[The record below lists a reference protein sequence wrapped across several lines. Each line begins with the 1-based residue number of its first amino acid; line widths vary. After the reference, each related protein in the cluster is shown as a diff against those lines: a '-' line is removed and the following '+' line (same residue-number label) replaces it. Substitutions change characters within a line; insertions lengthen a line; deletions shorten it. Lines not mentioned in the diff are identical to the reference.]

1 MVHIEFNKIY
11 FDVDADGYLKLF
23 FVDLINEKILFF
35 DGINFYYQQ
44 TYDAVEN
51 LSVLNY
57 NKSLLNLHIKK
68 ITQDFGISY
77 IQISN
82 GDVFQIYSMGNNEKL
97 EQILAVFDETE
108 TNILAPLGIS
118 VYEAAVKRSTEAD
131 KAEIFYS

>member
-97 EQILAVFDETE
+97 EQILAIFDETE